1 MKITVIPTTEQIA
14 AAIAHVWGCTL
25 ADVTISES
33 GAVEIETSLKG
44 AQKADRI
51 IGKVEKGA
59 AG

>member
-14 AAIAHVWGCTL
+14 AALAHVWGC
-25 ADVTISES
+25 APQDVTVSDGKFSIDTE
-33 GAVEIETSLKG
+33 LKG

-51 IGKVEKGA
+51 ICKVEKA